1 MTRIVDIVY
10 IKLPEEFLVF
20 PSIFDGCVLFNF
32 FFVTDFHRNFKMY
45 SFNPM
50 SAIHLPKNCKFRKK
64 KIFG

>member
-20 PSIFDGCVLFNF
+20 PSIFDSLLFNCY
-32 FFVTDFHRNFKMY
+32 FVTGFHRNFKMY
-45 SFNPM
+45 SFNLM
-50 SAIHLPKNCKFRKK
+50 SATHMPKNCKFRKK